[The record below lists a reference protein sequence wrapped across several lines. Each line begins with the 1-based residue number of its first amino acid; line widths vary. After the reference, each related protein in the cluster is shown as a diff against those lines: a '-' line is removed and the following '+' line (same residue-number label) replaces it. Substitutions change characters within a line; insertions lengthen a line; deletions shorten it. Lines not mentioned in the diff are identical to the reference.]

1 MTADRE
7 TEESTLQIA
16 CPHCATLNRVPRDR
30 LGDTPVCGRCQRW
43 LFVGAP
49 IALTAETFAAHAER
63 SELPLVIECWAGWC
77 QPCMMMAPHFEAA
90 AARLEPAMR
99 LAKVDTEAVPA
110 LGARFGIRSI
120 PTMVLFQAGREIGR
134 VSGAMSS
141 ADIVRW
147 ARAQLAQA

>member
-90 AARLEPAMR
+90 TAALEPAVR
-99 LAKVDTEAVPA
+99 LAKIDTEAERA
-110 LGARFGIRSI
+110 LASRFAIRSI
-120 PTMVLFQAGREIGR
+120 PTMILLHRGREIAR
-134 VSGAMSS
+134 HSGAIQTPQ
-141 ADIVRW
+141 IVAWTRQHL
-147 ARAQLAQA
+147 R